1 MYTLPWDGTHQLW
14 TPYLVMEHTNY
25 GHTTLGWNTPWT
37 TYLGMEHTNWQLQY
51 GHPTLGKDR
60 TLGWNMQWQE
70 LQAREGKPDT
80 PGQWMEQG
88 SIVFLCTND
97 RLRSLLQVKAH
108 LGS

>member
-1 MYTLPWDGTHQLW
+1 MRLVHTIYGHRTLDTLSRDGTHQLL
-14 TPYLVMEHTNY
+14 TPYL
-25 GHTTLGWNTPWT
+25 GHPILGWNTPT
-37 TYLGMEHTNWQLQY
+37 GNY

-108 LGS
+108 IGS